1 MFNFVT
7 LRVWTQIHLPPCL
20 QHKLIGGRYLALATQ
35 LFRVNVNT
43 LRKSF
48 VWQCSSQL
56 FLSGLGHINQ
66 TLMIQIVV
74 ALHPLRFDGHHVSP
88 SGVGLKVGAPI
99 VMVPTNLVN
108 GPPDNTWKLFRSV
121 VVINNHVSRQL
132 TSRI

>member
-1 MFNFVT
+1 M
-7 LRVWTQIHLPPCL
+7 
-20 QHKLIGGRYLALATQ
+20 ALATQ

-43 LRKSF
+43 FRKSF

-74 ALHPLRFDGHHVSP
+74 ALHTLRFDGHHVSP

-108 GPPDNTWKLFRSV
+108 GPNDPWKLFRSV
-121 VVINNHVSRQL
+121 VVINNHVSGQL
-132 TSRI
+132 TFSDLIKLKHHILVGMSPVKECEVDAFCICSVM